1 MVMYLTC
8 KFQIATCLF
17 TSSILDDP
25 NQTPNPISG
34 PERGPVDRRIWK
46 SGRQVESQDPV
57 PAPNAGIRLSSRGML
72 GILMKKERERERIKL
87 WYPWDLVFENLS
99 WVCFVQK
106 RRGMKW
112 FLLVKPLVTSRPLN
126 RKQRLVN
133 HISNAQGWP
142 DQVYR

>member
-8 KFQIATCLF
+8 KFQIATCPF

-72 GILMKKERERERIKL
+72 GILMKKERERESSYGIPGIWCLRIFRECVL
-87 WYPWDLVFENLS
+87 Y
-99 WVCFVQK
+99 K
-106 RRGMKW
+106 REE
-112 FLLVKPLVTSRPLN
+112 V
-126 RKQRLVN
+126 
-133 HISNAQGWP
+133 
-142 DQVYR
+142 